1 METRQQAPVIAR
13 GQTPKHRL
21 EKKITPRI
29 TPRHTT
35 PAAGV
40 CVCVCCLRKAAWGC
54 GSQAKPPE
62 GMALPSHRRVRCT
75 RQTAIYLLTN
85 YILELVYI
93 YIGQSSQVN
102 LSLSGASQSNLSLSE
117 GGLHG

>member
-1 METRQQAPVIAR
+1 METRQPTPVQSREQAN
-13 GQTPKHRL
+13 THRL
-21 EKKITPRI
+21 EERITPRI

-35 PAAGV
+35 PAVGV
-40 CVCVCCLRKAAWGC
+40 CVCVCWFRKAAWGC

-62 GMALPSHRRVRCT
+62 GMAVPSPGRVRCT
-75 RQTAIYLLTN
+75 RHTAIYLLTN

-93 YIGQSSQVN
+93 YIGQSGQVN
-102 LSLSGASQSNLSLSE
+102 LSLSEASQANLSLSE